1 MTTEF
6 DQETKEW
13 FETERKEVLEML
25 EELTQVVKTFTCTKD
40 RSDSNRLPPGRI
52 LYLKGHIR
60 IQLDEYKERNW
71 LKRLEKAE
79 KEDKRVADL
88 IKKNPSILSFA
99 YRKREEN

>member
-52 LYLKGHIR
+52 LVLKGHIR
-60 IQLDEYKERNW
+60 IQLDEYKQRNW
-71 LKRLEKAE
+71 LKRSEKAE
-79 KEDKRVADL
+79 KETKRLGDL
-88 IKKNPSILSFA
+88 IKKNPDILSFG
-99 YRKREEN
+99 RERRVN